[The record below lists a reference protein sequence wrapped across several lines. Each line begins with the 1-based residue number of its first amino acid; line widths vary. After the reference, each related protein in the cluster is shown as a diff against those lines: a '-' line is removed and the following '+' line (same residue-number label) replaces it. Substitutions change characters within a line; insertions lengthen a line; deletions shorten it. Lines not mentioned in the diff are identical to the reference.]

1 MFASNTRHSKH
12 TFGQKSINFYR
23 FFRTIYNFYRMQERH
38 WRQTAAALL
47 IDAALPVR
55 LYIYYLFQIWS
66 LHFCWCRN
74 DGCCVTELISRVS
87 VCVRAAAARL
97 IVQLDPSSA
106 NITNKQ

>member
-1 MFASNTRHSKH
+1 
-12 TFGQKSINFYR
+12 
-23 FFRTIYNFYRMQERH
+23 MQERH

>member
-1 MFASNTRHSKH
+1 MF
-12 TFGQKSINFYR
+12 FGI
-23 FFRTIYNFYRMQERH
+23 IYLKFVPDEGAPL
-38 WRQTAAALL
+38 WGQTAALP

-55 LYIYYLFQIWS
+55 LYIYFLFQIWS

-74 DGCCVTELISRVS
+74 DGCCVTKLISRVS
-87 VCVRAAAARL
+87 VCVRTAAARL